1 MTSGWSHAL
10 ANYDFAMRVDDDVC
24 LQHFESPPFSSMR
37 RKELVYGYG
46 ARIEEKHNETVDT
59 MRPWLEQRGHADILP
74 VAGLGMCA
82 RSMPIANHAT
92 YAEGGG
98 ADKAD
103 GGGGGGGALGG
114 RTVAR
119 EARRWRWWW
128 RRLRR

>member
-92 YAEGGG
+92 YADI
-98 ADKAD
+98 A
-103 GGGGGGGALGG
+103 
-114 RTVAR
+114 
-119 EARRWRWWW
+119 W
-128 RRLRR
+128 